1 MRVKKSIYRYA
12 FVVTLLLLRT
22 LFASDKDFVQILSLD
37 TTIQVDLKYA
47 TANNFTGK
55 VLYDS
60 DQCYLRQPVAER
72 LVRVQKALRQSGLGL
87 KIWDGYRPHSVQ
99 YKMWELVPNPDFVGD
114 PKKGSRHN
122 RGAAVDVTLVDSLGK
137 ELPMPTEYD
146 DFSDKARRDYQDLPA
161 VIIYNRNLLESA
173 MKAEG
178 FLPLASEWWHF
189 DDPDWQKYEIVDIP
203 LTELFQRQESKKQ
216 LSPPLNSNTH

>member
-1 MRVKKSIYRYA
+1 MRVKKSIYRYT
-12 FVVTLLLLRT
+12 FFLTLLLLRT
-22 LFASDKDFVQILSLD
+22 LFASEKDFIRILSLD
-37 TTIQVDLKYA
+37 STIQVDLIYA

-60 DQCYLRQPVAER
+60 DQCFLRQAVAER
-72 LVRVQKALRQSGLGL
+72 LVRVQRALRQQGLGL

-99 YKMWELVPNPDFVGD
+99 YKMWELVPNPDYVGD

-122 RGAAVDVTLVDSLGK
+122 RGAAVDLTLVDSLGQ
-137 ELPMPTEYD
+137 ELLMPTDYD
-146 DFSDKARRDYQDLPA
+146 DFSAKARRDYQNLPVEA
-161 VIIYNRNLLESA
+161 IKNRQVLESA

-189 DDPDWQKYEIVDIP
+189 DDPEWQKYEIVDIP
-203 LTELFQRQESKKQ
+203 ITELVRRQELKKQ
-216 LSPPLNSNTH
+216 RNPHCNQNTE